1 MNPEPGTVQLQGLYE
16 GPVSSWAP
24 QQELVADALRRAG
37 APDNCL
43 HAVTHGGRG
52 SLEPEPILFPR
63 GQFADAP
70 ADCVALAL
78 ELMLEETLGG
88 KPDEWFSTLRVI
100 EYQERVQIESL
111 IQVNEDGIRG
121 ISREQPWTPV
131 PQKSLKDRI
140 WQNKLILSLAILAFL
155 VYGFFNR
162 HKVGEWVH
170 AFETRFFSEDFAI
183 AEEYRQELNGF
194 GTFLYAEAEI
204 EEESNQLVVT
214 LRQTNAY
221 PQTPSDF
228 DLARDQADRLE
239 GIALAAL
246 ELGKAQV
253 VLHLSDGDVH
263 RRTVSLI
270 DWEEGGSLRLEFPTS
285 TWKDVELT
293 LLEMES

>member
-16 GPVSSWAP
+16 GPTSSWAP

-37 APDNCL
+37 APENCL
-43 HAVTHGGRG
+43 HAVIHGGRG

-70 ADCVALAL
+70 ADCLALAL

-88 KPDEWFSTLRVI
+88 KPEEWFSTLRVI

-121 ISREQPWTPV
+121 ITREQPWTPV
-131 PQKSLKDRI
+131 PQKSLQDRI
-140 WQNKLILSLAILAFL
+140 WANKLVLSLAVLAFL

-170 AFETRFFSEDFAI
+170 AIETRFFAEDFAI
-183 AEEYRQELNGF
+183 AEDFRQELVGF

-221 PQTPSDF
+221 PHTPSDF

-263 RRTVSLI
+263 QRTVSLI
-270 DWEEGGSLRLEFPTS
+270 DWEEDGSLRLEFS
-285 TWKDVELT
+285 TAPWRGVELT
-293 LLEMES
+293 LLEMQS

>member
-1 MNPEPGTVQLQGLYE
+1 MNPEPGTVQLQGLFE

-37 APDNCL
+37 APENCL

-70 ADCVALAL
+70 ADCLALAL

-88 KPDEWFSTLRVI
+88 KPEEWFSTLRVI

-121 ISREQPWTPV
+121 ITREQPWTPV
-131 PQKSLKDRI
+131 PQKSLQDRI
-140 WQNKLILSLAILAFL
+140 WANKLVLSLAVLAFL

-170 AFETRFFSEDFAI
+170 AIETRFFAEDFAI
-183 AEEYRQELNGF
+183 AEDFRQELVGF

-253 VLHLSDGDVH
+253 VLRFSDDDVH
-263 RRTVSLI
+263 QRTVSLI
-270 DWEEGGSLRLEFPTS
+270 DWEEDGSLRLEFS
-285 TWKDVELT
+285 TTAWKNIELT
-293 LLEMES
+293 LLKMES

>member
-16 GPVSSWAP
+16 GPTSSWAP

-37 APDNCL
+37 APENCL
-43 HAVTHGGRG
+43 HALIHGGRG

-70 ADCVALAL
+70 ADCLALAL

-88 KPDEWFSTLRVI
+88 KPEEWFSTLRVI

-131 PQKSLKDRI
+131 PKKSLQDRI
-140 WQNKLILSLAILAFL
+140 WANKLVLSLAVLAFL

-170 AFETRFFSEDFAI
+170 AFETRFFAEDFAI
-183 AEEYRQELNGF
+183 AEELQQELGGF
-194 GTFLYAEAEI
+194 GTYLYAETELD
-204 EEESNQLVVT
+204 EELNQLVVT

-221 PQTPSDF
+221 PHTPSDF
-228 DLARDQADRLE
+228 DVARAQADRKE

-246 ELGKAQV
+246 ELGKATLI
-253 VLHLSDGDVH
+253 LHFQDGDVH
-263 RRTVSLI
+263 RKTVSLI
-270 DWEEGGSLRLEFPTS
+270 DWEDDGSLRVDFATTPWRGS
-285 TWKDVELT
+285 TLT
-293 LLEMES
+293 LMEMES